1 MSNNIEL
8 ILLFGLAIL
17 YVLWA
22 AVYLQF
28 EKWKRRK
35 AEKNAAAILPRKDV
49 PVTDIL
55 GKSSFVLPASV
66 PLDTTL
72 KPLDATEEENEKAAE
87 KDDTFVPEPEKHPLQ
102 VPDEE
107 LDDIFNDTPP
117 EGEENEPMDIDV
129 SLDYEEED
137 EELQG
142 CNAPGAMA
150 SGVSFEDMCA
160 AVKVLAK
167 AKETVSEQKEQEA
180 GRTLTELQHTD
191 MFEQLVANHPQRAER
206 VTELINRHMENFRQE
221 REPITEVYDN
231 GTNGNIPDD
240 FGINDIV

>member
-8 ILLFGLAIL
+8 MLLFGLAIL

-22 AVYLQF
+22 GVYLQY

-35 AEKNAAAILPRKDV
+35 AVKNAAAILPRKDAAR
-49 PVTDIL
+49 TEIL

-66 PLDTTL
+66 PLDATL
-72 KPLDATEEENEKAAE
+72 KPLEATGEEKEKSAE

-107 LDDIFNDTPP
+107 LDEIFNDMPP
-117 EGEENEPMDIDV
+117 EGEDNEPMDIDV

-137 EELQG
+137 ENLQG
-142 CNAPGAMA
+142 CSASGAIA

-160 AVKVLAK
+160 AVKVLGK
-167 AKETVSEQKEQEA
+167 AKETVSEQEEKEA

-191 MFEQLVANHPQRAER
+191 MFEQLTANHPQRAER

-221 REPITEVYDN
+221 REPVTEEYDD

-240 FGINDIV
+240 FGIDDIV

>member
-1 MSNNIEL
+1 MPL
-8 ILLFGLAIL
+8 
-17 YVLWA
+17 
-22 AVYLQF
+22 
-28 EKWKRRK
+28 
-35 AEKNAAAILPRKDV
+35 NA
-49 PVTDIL
+49 
-55 GKSSFVLPASV
+55 
-66 PLDTTL
+66 TL
-72 KPLDATEEENEKAAE
+72 KPLEATEEEKEKAVE

-107 LDDIFNDTPP
+107 LDEVFNNTPP

-137 EELQG
+137 ERLQG
-142 CNAPGAMA
+142 CGASGAIA

-167 AKETVSEQKEQEA
+167 AKETVSEQEEKEA

-191 MFEQLVANHPQRAER
+191 MFEQLTANHPQRAER

-221 REPITEVYDN
+221 REPVTEVYDN
-231 GTNGNIPDD
+231 ETNGNIPDD

>member
-28 EKWKRRK
+28 ETWKRRK
-35 AEKNAAAILPRKDV
+35 AEKNAAAILPRKDASI
-49 PVTDIL
+49 TEIL
-55 GKSSFVLPASV
+55 GKSSFVLSVSV
-66 PLDTTL
+66 PLNATL
-72 KPLDATEEENEKAAE
+72 KPLEATEEEKEKAVE

-107 LDDIFNDTPP
+107 LDEVFNNTPP

-137 EELQG
+137 ERLQG
-142 CNAPGAMA
+142 CGASGAIA

-167 AKETVSEQKEQEA
+167 AKETVSEQEEKEA

-191 MFEQLVANHPQRAER
+191 MFEQLTANHPQRAER

-221 REPITEVYDN
+221 REPVTEVYDN
-231 GTNGNIPDD
+231 ETNGNIPDD

>member
-1 MSNNIEL
+1 ME
-8 ILLFGLAIL
+8 
-17 YVLWA
+17 
-22 AVYLQF
+22 
-28 EKWKRRK
+28 RRK
-35 AEKNAAAILPRKDV
+35 AEKNAAAILPRKDASI
-49 PVTDIL
+49 TEIL
-55 GKSSFVLPASV
+55 GKSSFVLSVSV
-66 PLDTTL
+66 PLNATL
-72 KPLDATEEENEKAAE
+72 KPLEATEEEKEKAVE

-107 LDDIFNDTPP
+107 LDEVFNNTPP

-137 EELQG
+137 ERLQG
-142 CNAPGAMA
+142 CGASGAIA

-167 AKETVSEQKEQEA
+167 AKETVSEQEEKEA

-191 MFEQLVANHPQRAER
+191 MFEQLTANHPQRAER

-221 REPITEVYDN
+221 REPVTEVYDN
-231 GTNGNIPDD
+231 ETNGNIPDD

>member
-35 AEKNAAAILPRKDV
+35 AEKNAAAILPRKDASI
-49 PVTDIL
+49 TEIL
-55 GKSSFVLPASV
+55 GKSSFVLSVSV
-66 PLDTTL
+66 PLNATL
-72 KPLDATEEENEKAAE
+72 KPLEATEEEKEKAVE

-107 LDDIFNDTPP
+107 LDEVFNNTPP

-137 EELQG
+137 ERLQG
-142 CNAPGAMA
+142 CGTSGAIA

-167 AKETVSEQKEQEA
+167 AKETVSEQEEKEA

-191 MFEQLVANHPQRAER
+191 MFEQLTANLPQRAER

-221 REPITEVYDN
+221 REPVTEVYDN
-231 GTNGNIPDD
+231 ETNGNIPDD

>member
-35 AEKNAAAILPRKDV
+35 AEKNAAAILPRKDASI
-49 PVTDIL
+49 TEIL
-55 GKSSFVLPASV
+55 GKSSFVLSVSV
-66 PLDTTL
+66 PLNATL
-72 KPLDATEEENEKAAE
+72 KPLEATEEEKEKAVE

-107 LDDIFNDTPP
+107 LDEVFNNTPP

-137 EELQG
+137 ERLQG
-142 CNAPGAMA
+142 CGASGAIA

-167 AKETVSEQKEQEA
+167 AKETVSEQEEKEA

-191 MFEQLVANHPQRAER
+191 MFEQLTANLPQRAER

-221 REPITEVYDN
+221 REPVTEVYDN
-231 GTNGNIPDD
+231 ETNGNIPDD

>member
-35 AEKNAAAILPRKDV
+35 AEKNAAAILPRKDASI
-49 PVTDIL
+49 TEIL
-55 GKSSFVLPASV
+55 GKSSFVLSVSV
-66 PLDTTL
+66 PLNATL
-72 KPLDATEEENEKAAE
+72 KPLEATEEEKEKAVE

-107 LDDIFNDTPP
+107 LDEVFNNTPP

-137 EELQG
+137 ERLQG
-142 CNAPGAMA
+142 CGASGAIA

-167 AKETVSEQKEQEA
+167 AKETVSEQEEKEA

-191 MFEQLVANHPQRAER
+191 MFEQLTANHPQRAER

-221 REPITEVYDN
+221 REPVTEVYDN
-231 GTNGNIPDD
+231 ETNGNIPDD
-240 FGINDIV
+240 LE

>member
-35 AEKNAAAILPRKDV
+35 AEKNAAAILPRKDASI
-49 PVTDIL
+49 TEIL
-55 GKSSFVLPASV
+55 GKSSFVLSVSV
-66 PLDTTL
+66 PLNATL
-72 KPLDATEEENEKAAE
+72 KPLEATEEEKEKAVE

-107 LDDIFNDTPP
+107 LDEVFNNTPL

-137 EELQG
+137 ERLQG
-142 CNAPGAMA
+142 CGASGAIA

-167 AKETVSEQKEQEA
+167 AKETVSEQEEKEA

-191 MFEQLVANHPQRAER
+191 MFEQLTANHPQRAER

-221 REPITEVYDN
+221 REPVTEVYDN
-231 GTNGNIPDD
+231 ETNGNIPDD

>member
-1 MSNNIEL
+1 MRNDVEL

-22 AVYLQF
+22 GVYLQY

-35 AEKNAAAILPRKDV
+35 TEKNAADILPRKDA
-49 PVTDIL
+49 PMTEIL
-55 GKSSFVLPASV
+55 GKSNFVLPASV
-66 PLDTTL
+66 PLNATL
-72 KPLDATEEENEKAAE
+72 KPLEATEKESENTVE
-87 KDDTFVPEPEKHPLQ
+87 KDDTFVAESEKHPLQ

-107 LDDIFNDTPP
+107 LDEIFSDAPP
-117 EGEENEPMDIDV
+117 EGEDNGPMDIDV
-129 SLDYEEED
+129 SLDYED

-142 CNAPGAMA
+142 CSAPGAMA

-160 AVKVLAK
+160 AVKVLGK
-167 AKETVSEQKEQEA
+167 AKETVSEQEEKEA

-191 MFEQLVANHPQRAER
+191 MFEQLVAKHPQRAER

-221 REPITEVYDN
+221 REPVTEENDN
-231 GTNGNIPDD
+231 GTNGIVPDD

>member
-22 AVYLQF
+22 GVYLQY
-28 EKWKRRK
+28 EKWRRRK
-35 AEKNAAAILPRKDV
+35 AEKNAADILPRKDA
-49 PVTDIL
+49 PVTEIL
-55 GKSSFVLPASV
+55 GRSNFVLPVSM

-72 KPLDATEEENEKAAE
+72 KPLEATEKENEKAVE
-87 KDDTFVPEPEKHPLQ
+87 KDDTFVAEPEKYPLQ

-107 LDDIFNDTPP
+107 LDEIFNDTSPD
-117 EGEENEPMDIDV
+117 GEDNEPMDIDV

-142 CNAPGAMA
+142 CNAPAAMA

-160 AVKVLAK
+160 AVEVLGK
-167 AKETVSEQKEQEA
+167 AKETVSEQEEKEA

-221 REPITEVYDN
+221 QEPVTEENDYR
-231 GTNGNIPDD
+231 TNGVVPDD

>member
-35 AEKNAAAILPRKDV
+35 AEKNAAAILPRKDASI
-49 PVTDIL
+49 TEIL
-55 GKSSFVLPASV
+55 GKSSFVLSVSV
-66 PLDTTL
+66 PLNATL
-72 KPLDATEEENEKAAE
+72 KPLEATEEEKEKAVE
-87 KDDTFVPEPEKHPLQ
+87 KDDTFAPEPEKHPLQ

-107 LDDIFNDTPP
+107 LDEVFNNTPP

-137 EELQG
+137 ERLQG
-142 CNAPGAMA
+142 CGASGAIA

-167 AKETVSEQKEQEA
+167 AKETVSEQEEKEA

-191 MFEQLVANHPQRAER
+191 MFEQLTANHPQRAER

-221 REPITEVYDN
+221 WEPVTEVYDN
-231 GTNGNIPDD
+231 ETNGNIPDD

>member
-35 AEKNAAAILPRKDV
+35 AEKNAAAILPRKDASI
-49 PVTDIL
+49 TEIL
-55 GKSSFVLPASV
+55 GKSSFVLSVSV
-66 PLDTTL
+66 PLNATL
-72 KPLDATEEENEKAAE
+72 KPLEATEEEKEKAVE

-107 LDDIFNDTPP
+107 LDEVFNNTPP

-137 EELQG
+137 ERLQG
-142 CNAPGAMA
+142 CGASGAIA

-167 AKETVSEQKEQEA
+167 AKETVSEQEEKEA

-191 MFEQLVANHPQRAER
+191 MFEQLTANHPQRAER

-221 REPITEVYDN
+221 REPVTEVYDN
-231 GTNGNIPDD
+231 ETNGNIPDD

>member
-35 AEKNAAAILPRKDV
+35 AEKNAAAILPRKDASI
-49 PVTDIL
+49 TEIL
-55 GKSSFVLPASV
+55 GKSSFVLSVSV
-66 PLDTTL
+66 PLNATL
-72 KPLDATEEENEKAAE
+72 KPLEATEEEKEKAVE
-87 KDDTFVPEPEKHPLQ
+87 KDDTFVPELEKHPLQ

-107 LDDIFNDTPP
+107 LDEVFNNTPP

-137 EELQG
+137 ERLQG
-142 CNAPGAMA
+142 CGASGAIA

-167 AKETVSEQKEQEA
+167 AKETVSEQEEKEA

-191 MFEQLVANHPQRAER
+191 MFEQLTANHPQRAER

-221 REPITEVYDN
+221 REPVTEVYDN
-231 GTNGNIPDD
+231 ETNGNIPDD

>member
-1 MSNNIEL
+1 MSRDLEL
-8 ILLFGLAIL
+8 MLLFGLAIL

-22 AVYLQF
+22 AGYLQY

-35 AEKNAAAILPRKDV
+35 AKRNAASILPRKDV
-49 PVTDIL
+49 PMTGVL
-55 GKSSFVLPASV
+55 GKSSFVLPPLV

-72 KPLDATEEENEKAAE
+72 KPLEAIGKESEKAIE

-107 LDDIFNDTPP
+107 LDEIFNDTPP
-117 EGEENEPMDIDV
+117 QGIDNEPMDIDV
-129 SLDYEEED
+129 SLDYEQED

-142 CNAPGAMA
+142 CSKPGVMA

-160 AVKVLAK
+160 AVKVLGK
-167 AKETVSEQKEQEA
+167 AKETVSEQEEKEA

-191 MFEQLVANHPQRAER
+191 MFEQLVINHPQRAER

-221 REPITEVYDN
+221 TEPVTEETDDE
-231 GTNGNIPDD
+231 TNGIIPDD

>member
-1 MSNNIEL
+1 MRNDVEL

-22 AVYLQF
+22 GIYLQY

-35 AEKNAAAILPRKDV
+35 AEKNAAGILPRKDA
-49 PVTDIL
+49 PMTDIL
-55 GKSSFVLPASV
+55 GKSNFILPASV
-66 PLDTTL
+66 PFNATL
-72 KPLDATEEENEKAAE
+72 KPLEATEKESGKAVE
-87 KDDTFVPEPEKHPLQ
+87 KDDTFVAEPEKHPLQ

-107 LDDIFNDTPP
+107 LDEIFSDAPP
-117 EGEENEPMDIDV
+117 KGEDNEPMDIDV
-129 SLDYEEED
+129 SLDYEDED

-142 CNAPGAMA
+142 CGAPGAMA

-160 AVKVLAK
+160 AVKVLGK
-167 AKETVSEQKEQEA
+167 AKETVSEQEEKEA

-191 MFEQLVANHPQRAER
+191 MFEQLVAKHPQRAER

-221 REPITEVYDN
+221 REPVTEENDTVTD
-231 GTNGNIPDD
+231 GSIPDD

>member
-1 MSNNIEL
+1 MSRNIEL
-8 ILLFGLAIL
+8 ILLFGLAVL

-22 AVYLQF
+22 AVYLQY

-35 AEKNAAAILPRKDV
+35 ADKNAASILPRKDA
-49 PVTDIL
+49 PMTEIL

-66 PLDTTL
+66 PLDATL
-72 KPLDATEEENEKAAE
+72 KPLEATGKENGKAVE
-87 KDDTFVPEPEKHPLQ
+87 KDDTFVGEPEKHPLQ

-107 LDDIFNDTPP
+107 LDEVFNDAPP
-117 EGEENEPMDIDV
+117 EEAGNEPMDIDV

-142 CNAPGAMA
+142 CAAPGAMA
-150 SGVSFEDMCA
+150 SGVSFEEMCA
-160 AVKVLAK
+160 AVKVLGK
-167 AKETVSEQKEQEA
+167 AKETVSEQEEVET

-206 VTELINRHMENFRQE
+206 VTELISRHMENFRQE
-221 REPITEVYDN
+221 REPVAEESDN
-231 GTNGNIPDD
+231 GTNGIIPDD